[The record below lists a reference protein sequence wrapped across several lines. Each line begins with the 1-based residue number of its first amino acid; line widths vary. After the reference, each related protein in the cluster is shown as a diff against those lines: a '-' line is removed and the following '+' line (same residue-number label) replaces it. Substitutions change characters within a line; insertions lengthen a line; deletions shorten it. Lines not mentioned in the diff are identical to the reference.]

1 MTPRPPTHREPTD
14 EEMQRLPEGTLVL
27 EKETNL
33 WKPSELIGKSQL
45 LSSIGLYAVPKQ
57 EEAQEPRKT
66 LRDEFAMA
74 ALTGELASSSTA
86 ESAEATAKAAVKAG
100 LEPAQYLAKLC
111 YEIADAMLAARNN
124 QPEKV

>member
-27 EKETNL
+27 MNGV
-33 WKPSELIGKSQL
+33 WKPTHLADAPIYKYHV
-45 LSSIGLYAVPKQ
+45 YAVPITKQ
-57 EEAQEPRKT
+57 EEAPEPRKT

-86 ESAEATAKAAVKAG
+86 ESAEATARAAAKAG